1 MKITPS
7 FHAQHSPMGAHS
19 SFTLGMFG
27 AVGGFALEKGGPAE
41 NGTFI
46 GYKTASGKLH
56 YLPFFAEITNDMERY
71 TLDDMKNQTNT
82 VIYGE
87 SDIERDY
94 QWATDS
100 FKAPNIDFKITTP
113 FFAIPDPATASLEEL
128 KFASCPAVFLSLT
141 LTNDSDEDWEG
152 FFGLQTQK
160 YWSALNGAPGQK
172 GFTSRNELGF
182 VTSDSESQPF
192 CDFTVERALS
202 GEHTQKNFLL
212 GSIAGVH
219 FAVPAGTTKT
229 LEVVVGGYISGNATF
244 NRPTR
249 YAYTNYFSGL
259 QEVFSFAQENL
270 GRYMEEAATR
280 DAELAAS
287 PLSEDQKFLIAH
299 ATRSYYGSTEWLTD
313 GDRPI
318 WVVNEGEYLMMNT
331 LDLTVDMLFFELRFN
346 PWTVRNVLEFFVE
359 NYSYIDEVFSP
370 DDTAK
375 LYPGGISFTH
385 DMGVANTFSPVGY
398 SSYESSGLDRKCFSY
413 MTCEQ
418 LTNWVLC
425 AGAYMAKTGDSEF
438 LKKHQPVF
446 IQCLESLLN
455 RDNPDPEKRNGLM
468 NMESSRTKGGG
479 EITTYD
485 SLDHSLG
492 QARNNVY
499 LAGKCWA
506 SYLALEQML
515 NQLDE
520 SGLAAEA
527 HQGAVRC
534 ADSLEKAFDSTL
546 GFIPAV
552 LEFGNESAIIPAAEA
567 LVYPWE
573 MGLKD
578 AVSLD
583 GEFGSYIRML
593 KRHLENILKPG
604 VCLYDDGGWKLS
616 SSADNSWMSKICL
629 NQYVA
634 REILGIQYDGEER
647 ADAAHVQWEVEGSK
661 FYACSDQ
668 FASGIPKGSL
678 YYPRIVTNILWMNE

>member
-1 MKITPS
+1 
-7 FHAQHSPMGAHS
+7 
-19 SFTLGMFG
+19 MFG

-82 VIYGE
+82 TIYGE

-94 QWATDS
+94 QWATDT
-100 FKAPNIDFKITTP
+100 FKAPSIDFSITSP
-113 FFAIPDPATASLEEL
+113 FFSIPDPATASVEEL
-128 KFASCPAVFLSLT
+128 KFASCPTVFLSLT
-141 LTNDSDEDWEG
+141 LTNDTDEDWEG

-160 YWSALNGAPGQK
+160 YWSALNGAPEQK
-172 GFTSRNELGF
+172 GFTSREELGF
-182 VTSDSESQPF
+182 VTSDADAHAF

-202 GEHTQKNFLL
+202 GEHTQTNFLL

-219 FAVPAGTTKT
+219 FAVPAGSTKT
-229 LEVVVGGYISGNATF
+229 VEVVVGGYISGNVTF
-244 NRPTR
+244 NRPTQ
-249 YAYTNYFSGL
+249 YAYTQYFSSL
-259 QEVFSFAQENL
+259 LDVFNYAQENH
-270 GRYMEEAATR
+270 GRYMEEAAAR
-280 DAELAAS
+280 DAELQAS
-287 PLSEDQKFLIAH
+287 KLTEAQRLLVAH
-299 ATRSYYGSTEWLTD
+299 ATRSYYGSAEWLTD
-313 GDRPI
+313 GKNPI

-346 PWTVRNVLEFFVE
+346 PWTVRNVLEFFVDH
-359 NYSYIDEVFSP
+359 YSYTDEVFSP
-370 DDTAK
+370 ADRET

-418 LTNWVLC
+418 LTNWILC
-425 AGAYMAKTGDSEF
+425 AGAYMAKTHDQEF
-438 LKKHQPVF
+438 LKQQQGVLN
-446 IQCLESLLN
+446 QCLESLLN
-455 RDNPDPEKRNGLM
+455 RDHPEADQRNGLM
-468 NMESSRTKGGG
+468 TMESSRTKGGG

-506 SYLALEQML
+506 SYLALEMML
-515 NQLDE
+515 KQLGD
-520 SGLAAEA
+520 SDAAAEA
-527 HQGAVRC
+527 HAGAVRC
-534 ADSLEKAFDSTL
+534 ATSLEKAYDDKL

-552 LEFGNESAIIPAAEA
+552 LEDGNESAIIPAAEA

-578 AVSLD
+578 AVSED
-583 GEFGSYIRML
+583 GEFGGYVRML

-604 VCLYDDGGWKLS
+604 ICLYDDGGWKLS
-616 SSADNSWMSKICL
+616 NSADNSWMSKICL

-634 REILGIQYDGEER
+634 REILGIQYGGEAR

-678 YYPRIVTNILWMNE
+678 YYPRIVTNILWLNESAPEA

>member
-1 MKITPS
+1 
-7 FHAQHSPMGAHS
+7 MGAHS

-27 AVGGFALEKGGPAE
+27 AVGGLALEKGGPAE

-82 VIYGE
+82 TIYSE
-87 SDIERDY
+87 ADIERDY
-94 QWATDS
+94 QWGTDT
-100 FKAPNIDFKITTP
+100 FKAPGIDFKITTP
-113 FFAIPDPATASLEEL
+113 FFSIPDPATASTEAL

-141 LTNDSDEDWEG
+141 LTNDSDEDWDG

-160 YWSALNGAPGQK
+160 YWSALNGAPEQK
-172 GFTSRNELGF
+172 GFTSREELGF
-182 VTSDSESQPF
+182 VTFDADAQAF

-202 GEHTQKNFLL
+202 GEHTQTNFLL

-219 FAVPAGTTKT
+219 FAVPAGSTKT
-229 LEVVVGGYISGNATF
+229 LEVVVGGYISGNVTF
-244 NRPTR
+244 NRPTQ
-249 YAYTNYFSGL
+249 YAYTQYFSSL
-259 QEVFSFAQENL
+259 LDVFNYAQENL
-270 GRYMEEAATR
+270 GRFMEEAAAR
-280 DAELAAS
+280 DAELKAS
-287 PLSEDQKFLIAH
+287 RLTEAQRFLVAH

-313 GDRPI
+313 GKNPI
-318 WVVNEGEYLMMNT
+318 WIVNEGEYLMMNT

-359 NYSYIDEVFSP
+359 HYSYTDEVFSP
-370 DDTAK
+370 ADRET
-375 LYPGGISFTH
+375 LHPGGISFTH

-418 LTNWVLC
+418 LTNWILC
-425 AGAYMAKTGDSEF
+425 AGTYMAKTKDQEF
-438 LKKHQPVF
+438 LKQQQSVLN
-446 IQCLESLLN
+446 QCLESLLN
-455 RDNPDPEKRNGLM
+455 RDHPEADQRNGLM
-468 NMESSRTKGGG
+468 TMESSRTKGGG

-506 SYLALEQML
+506 SYLALEMML
-515 NQLDE
+515 EQLGD
-520 SGLAAEA
+520 SGAAAEA
-527 HQGAVRC
+527 HAGAVRC
-534 ADSLEKAFDSTL
+534 AATLEKAYDEKL

-552 LEFGNESAIIPAAEA
+552 LEDGNESAIIPAAEA

-578 AVSLD
+578 AVAED
-583 GEFGSYIRML
+583 GEFGGYIRML

-604 VCLYDDGGWKLS
+604 ICLYDDGGWKLS
-616 SSADNSWMSKICL
+616 NSADNSWMSKICL

-634 REILGIQYDGEER
+634 REILGLSYEGEAQ

-678 YYPRIVTNILWMNE
+678 YYPRIVTNILWLNESA